1 MKDAF
6 GRQINVGDI
15 IVYATRRSSSQYL
28 NVAIV
33 RDVVKKKTQFD
44 TEREFLRAECFAGTS
59 FAFTF
64 GVYDKKV
71 GKYVKIAARKVTLS
85 APRNIMIVNGI
96 NVEELRA
103 LTSKI

>member
-15 IVYATRRSSSQYL
+15 IVYATRISSSQFL

-33 RDVVKKKTQFD
+33 RDVVKKKTHFD
-44 TEREFLRAECFAGTS
+44 TEREFLRADCFAGTS

-71 GKYVKIAARKVTLS
+71 GEYVKITSRKVTLR
-85 APRNIMIVNGI
+85 ATRNIMIVNGI
-96 NVEELRA
+96 NVEELRPLA
-103 LTSKI
+103 SKM

>member
-15 IVYATRRSSSQYL
+15 IVYATRISSSQYL

-33 RDVVKKKTQFD
+33 RDVVKKKTYFD
-44 TEREFLRAECFAGTS
+44 TEREFLRVDCFASTS

-71 GKYVKIAARKVTLS
+71 GEYVKITSRKVTLRS
-85 APRNIMIVNGI
+85 PRNIMIVNGI
-96 NVEELRA
+96 NVEELSA
-103 LTSKI
+103 LASKI